1 MNVLSCRMPWDVLL
15 IFFVLGVAVP
25 WRGRMRMRELLAKP
39 HVRSSE
45 RISLYISTIVF
56 QWVATGIAAW
66 RAWAHG
72 WTKLDLG
79 LASFTDGRII
89 AGGILGAGIIAV
101 VQWFNLRRM
110 GRLPLPSRGRLQ
122 ALAERVLPQKRGEML
137 VFLALALTA
146 GCCEEF
152 LYRGFALA
160 AFSRA
165 GWPIWSAV
173 LASAILFGLAHLYQG
188 RGGAVGTSIL
198 GIVFG
203 TARIL
208 YGSIGPAV
216 FWHAT
221 VDIVAGIAGPR
232 YLSAKSPERSQI
244 TSSS

>member
-1 MNVLSCRMPWDVLL
+1 MPWDVLL

-25 WRGRMRMRELLAKP
+25 WRGRIRMRELLAKP
-39 HVRSSE
+39 QVRSSE
-45 RISLYISTIVF
+45 RILLYISTIVF

-79 LASFTDGRII
+79 LASLTDGRIV

-122 ALAERVLPQKRGEML
+122 ALAERVLPQQPREML
-137 VFLALALTA
+137 VFLLLALTA

-152 LYRGFALA
+152 LYRGFAIA

-198 GIVFG
+198 GVVFG
-203 TARIL
+203 TARVL
-208 YGSIGPAV
+208 YGSVVPAV

-221 VDIVAGIAGPR
+221 VDIVAGVAGPK
-232 YLSAKSPERSQI
+232 YLAAKSPGGSQVI
-244 TSSS
+244 GSN